1 MKVKRLVTEA
11 MLCALALILSYVE
24 SLFPLSVAVPG
35 VKMGLPNLVIVFALY
50 RMGAGSAARIS
61 LVRVAVVALLFGNI
75 YSLLYSLAGAVL
87 SLVLMALLKNVS
99 GLHTAGVSVAGA
111 VMHNIAQIGVA
122 MIILGTK
129 EIIYYLPPLLISGVV
144 TGVAI
149 GLVAAL
155 LIQRI
160 PEKMTSFW
168 EQIPP
173 SSEYPEKS
181 GLFCRTEEPSPLS
194 ASQNVVFLLGTRS
207 SVCLVKF
214 LNELLSLPLFQKIN
228 KAICADKVFTKLVI
242 NKRFSL
248 IKTKHVFPSTR

>member
-75 YSLLYSLAGAVL
+75 YSLLYSLAGAVF
-87 SLVLMALLKNVS
+87 SLLLMAGMKKIP
-99 GLHTAGVSVAGA
+99 GLHTAGVSVSGA
-111 VMHNIAQIGVA
+111 VMHNITQIGVA

-160 PEKMTSFW
+160 PEK
-168 EQIPP
+168 
-173 SSEYPEKS
+173 
-181 GLFCRTEEPSPLS
+181 
-194 ASQNVVFLLGTRS
+194 
-207 SVCLVKF
+207 
-214 LNELLSLPLFQKIN
+214 
-228 KAICADKVFTKLVI
+228 
-242 NKRFSL
+242 
-248 IKTKHVFPSTR
+248 

>member
-61 LVRVAVVALLFGNI
+61 LVRVAIVALLFGNI
-75 YSLLYSLAGAVL
+75 YSLFYSLAGAAL
-87 SLVLMALLKNVS
+87 SLVLMALLKNVN

-160 PEKMTSFW
+160 PVKMTSF
-168 EQIPP
+168 
-173 SSEYPEKS
+173 
-181 GLFCRTEEPSPLS
+181 
-194 ASQNVVFLLGTRS
+194 
-207 SVCLVKF
+207 
-214 LNELLSLPLFQKIN
+214 
-228 KAICADKVFTKLVI
+228 
-242 NKRFSL
+242 
-248 IKTKHVFPSTR
+248 